1 MKSNQLPSDNQPE
14 LPGIPPPAPAAGQ
27 PDPQVT
33 HPYGPD
39 TVPAEFT
46 GIRPARW
53 LTSRRG
59 ADGQRY
65 LEFLPPG
72 EQRVRE
78 PVRLM
83 PAAEIA
89 ALWALLLAAGFL
101 IEFVRQAVTR

>member
-1 MKSNQLPSDNQPE
+1 MDYKS
-14 LPGIPPPAPAAGQ
+14 AAS
-27 PDPQVT
+27 V
-33 HPYGPD
+33 
-39 TVPAEFT
+39 EFD

-72 EQRVRE
+72 EQRARG
-78 PVRLM
+78 PVKLM
-83 PAAEIA
+83 PTAEIA

-101 IEFVRQAVTR
+101 IEFIRQAVNR